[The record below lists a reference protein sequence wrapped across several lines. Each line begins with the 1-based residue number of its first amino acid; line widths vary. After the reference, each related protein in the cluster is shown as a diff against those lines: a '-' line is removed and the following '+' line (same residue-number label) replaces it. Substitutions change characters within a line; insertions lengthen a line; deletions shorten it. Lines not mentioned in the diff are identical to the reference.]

1 VAWTKNWVTV
11 NEFPGPASKRWALA
25 LVIVILLPWV
35 TTAHEMRPA
44 LLQIRQVSATGYEI
58 TWKIPR
64 RENMIIA
71 IHPVF
76 PAWFQ
81 VTRGLPATEA
91 GDGALY
97 SFHAESSKDIHH
109 MPITIEG
116 IEQSLVDMIVYVQL
130 GNGEKYS
137 MMIQPAHPTVSIP
150 DRETFGI
157 TAWTYLKLGVGHI
170 LSGPDHLLFVL
181 ALLLIV
187 SGGRKIFFTI
197 TAFTLAHSLT
207 LSLSALGS
215 LSLPGPPVEATIAL
229 SIMFLAWEL
238 VKQHRGEEVIS
249 ARKPWLVSFTFGLLH
264 GLGFAGAL
272 KEVGLPQT
280 QVPAALAFFNVGVE
294 VGQLLFIGAMLGIG
308 KLLSERL
315 RSTVYARFVPA
326 YAIGSVAAFWFV
338 ERVAGF
344 WS

>member
-1 VAWTKNWVTV
+1 M
-11 NEFPGPASKRWALA
+11 SKRPFLRSHLAIGLA
-25 LVIVILLPWV
+25 LIFLFWLVSAS
-35 TTAHEMRPA
+35 AHEMRPA
-44 LLQIRQVSATGYEI
+44 LLQIRQVSPTGYDI

-64 RENMIIA
+64 RDNMIIG
-71 IHPVF
+71 IRPVF
-76 PAWFQ
+76 PNWFKVMQ
-81 VTRGLPATEA
+81 SFPATEA

-97 SFHAESSKDIHH
+97 TFHAESTQGIHQ

-116 IEQSLVDMIVYVQL
+116 LEQSLVDVIIYVQL
-130 GNGEKYS
+130 LDGEKYS
-137 MMIQPAHPTVSIP
+137 LMIQPAHPTAFIP
-150 DRETFGI
+150 ERETFGA

-187 SGGRKIFFTI
+187 SGARKIFFTI

-207 LSLSALGS
+207 LSMAALGA

-238 VKQHRGEEVIS
+238 LKMHRGETVIS
-249 ARKPWLVSFTFGLLH
+249 AQKPWLVSFTFGLLH

-294 VGQLLFIGAMLGIG
+294 IGQLLFISAMLLVGSLI
-308 KLLSERL
+308 SNRL
-315 RSTVYARFVPA
+315 RSPFWTKTIPG
-326 YAIGSVAAFWFV
+326 YAIGSVAAFWLV
-338 ERVAGF
+338 ERVVGF
-344 WS
+344 WA